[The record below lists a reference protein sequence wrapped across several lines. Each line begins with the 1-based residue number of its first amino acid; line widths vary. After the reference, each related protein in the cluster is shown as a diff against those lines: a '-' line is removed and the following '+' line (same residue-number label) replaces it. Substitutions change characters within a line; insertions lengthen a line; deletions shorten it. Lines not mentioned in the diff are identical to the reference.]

1 MKTLKQ
7 TITLQK
13 AWKVIMKAT
22 TTHSILDMATVE
34 DTMILGMAHMAMT
47 EAIIMVLG
55 MASITMA

>member
-13 AWKVIMKAT
+13 AWTVIMKAT

-34 DTMILGMAHMAMT
+34 DTMILGMARMAMT